1 MSFRLA
7 NLDSRAVLVDATGY
21 AYDLETISDGR
32 LGPDLMAA
40 IADIDALHDLSRVSM
55 FESIGQKPGSTPK
68 IQPSARRDWQTLAV
82 TCYSPGHGLY
92 LAVECCIL
100 AFSIMEECRS
110 NIMKDNVIYPVL
122 IQKF

>member
-40 IADIDALHDLSRVSM
+40 IADIDALHDLDATL
-55 FESIGQKPGSTPK
+55 GD
-68 IQPSARRDWQTLAV
+68 RDPVPFTMPLAV
-82 TCYSPGHGLY
+82 PAVGHVGLY
-92 LAVECCIL
+92 VKDGRNVLEDLVVEIL
-100 AFSIMEECRS
+100 
-110 NIMKDNVIYPVL
+110 P
-122 IQKF
+122 

>member
-40 IADIDALHDLSRVSM
+40 IADIDALHDLDATLGDRDPTGRLDAGVAPVDRGVGGRGSGRTTRAGAISSPPCRLETDCFRTLSRV
-55 FESIGQKPGSTPK
+55 G
-68 IQPSARRDWQTLAV
+68 R
-82 TCYSPGHGLY
+82 
-92 LAVECCIL
+92 
-100 AFSIMEECRS
+100 
-110 NIMKDNVIYPVL
+110 
-122 IQKF
+122 